1 MSFRDAIE
9 VLGVEA
15 TRRGYSA
22 GEQYEAR
29 TPLGTVLVHEIHAG
43 WGAMWWPARQRRA
56 PIQIVHGEARS
67 PADAAREATRRLR
80 AIQRT
85 CARAGAV

>member
-1 MSFRDAIE
+1 MSETIE

-15 TRRGYSA
+15 RRT
-22 GEQYEAR
+22 GESYQAR
-29 TPLGTVLVHEIHAG
+29 TPLGLVLVLRCPGEPWWSAL
-43 WGAMWWPARQRRA
+43 WMPRGARRMA
-56 PIQIVHGEARS
+56 VTLLESADS
-67 PADAAREATRRLR
+67 AADAAREATRRLR

>member
-1 MSFRDAIE
+1 MSETIE

-15 TRRGYSA
+15 RQTRSGY
-22 GEQYEAR
+22 EVR
-29 TPLGTVLVHEIHAG
+29 TPLGTVALYPEPGNRWRAS
-43 WGAMWWPARQRRA
+43 WWPYRQRHVNVRLVSDE
-56 PIQIVHGEARS
+56 PS

-85 CARAGAV
+85 CARAGAL